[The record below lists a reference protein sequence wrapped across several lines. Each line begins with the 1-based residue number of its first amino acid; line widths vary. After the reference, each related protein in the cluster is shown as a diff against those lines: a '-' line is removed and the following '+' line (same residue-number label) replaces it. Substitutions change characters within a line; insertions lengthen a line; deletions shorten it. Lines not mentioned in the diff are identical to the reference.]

1 MNYDRS
7 RKKDSRV
14 TRIKRSKK
22 SEKGQIKQ
30 ERAVAIRSLD
40 VLYIEKLSNFIS
52 DSNTIVQ
59 THLGPVRLL

>member
-1 MNYDRS
+1 MTYGSS

-14 TRIKRSKK
+14 KRIKRSKK
-22 SEKGQIKQ
+22 SQKRQTKQ

-40 VLYIEKLSNFIS
+40 VLYIEKLSDFII
-52 DSNTIVQ
+52 DSNTIIQ

>member
-22 SEKGQIKQ
+22 SEEGQTKQ

>member
-1 MNYDRS
+1 MNYGRS

-22 SEKGQIKQ
+22 SEKGQTKQ
-30 ERAVAIRSLD
+30 ERAVALRSLD

-52 DSNTIVQ
+52 GSNTIVQ
-59 THLGPVRLL
+59 TTLGPVRLL

>member
-1 MNYDRS
+1 MTYGSS
-7 RKKDSRV
+7 RKKDIRV

-22 SEKGQIKQ
+22 SEEGKTKQ

-52 DSNTIVQ
+52 GSNTIVQ
-59 THLGPVRLL
+59 TTLGPVRLL

>member
-1 MNYDRS
+1 MNYDRG

-22 SEKGQIKQ
+22 SEKGQTKQ
-30 ERAVAIRSLD
+30 ERAIALRSLD
-40 VLYIEKLSNFIS
+40 VLYIEELSNFIS
-52 DSNTIVQ
+52 GSNTTVQ